1 MRGTAVW
8 LTGISVNLVI
18 RLQDEEPFLIG
29 TLPVGAPRFAGTQ
42 RCGEMRGEELIRLDA
57 VRL

>member
-1 MRGTAVW
+1 
-8 LTGISVNLVI
+8 
-18 RLQDEEPFLIG
+18 
-29 TLPVGAPRFAGTQ
+29 LPVGAPRFAGTQ